1 MTTYHEPDREERCS
15 KRQIVHL
22 GERATETLD
31 TPDVVI
37 ENFGSIIG
45 ITPMS
50 PAARE
55 WIDENCQTEPWQWL
69 GGMLGV
75 DTRLAGDVLQGMSE
89 AGLTLR

>member
-1 MTTYHEPDREERCS
+1 MTTYHDPNREERDS
-15 KRQIVHL
+15 ERQIVHP
-22 GERATETLD
+22 GKDTIETPD
-31 TPDVVI
+31 TPDVI
-37 ENFGSIIG
+37 TENFGSIIG

-55 WIDENCQTEPWQWL
+55 WIDENCLTEPWQWL